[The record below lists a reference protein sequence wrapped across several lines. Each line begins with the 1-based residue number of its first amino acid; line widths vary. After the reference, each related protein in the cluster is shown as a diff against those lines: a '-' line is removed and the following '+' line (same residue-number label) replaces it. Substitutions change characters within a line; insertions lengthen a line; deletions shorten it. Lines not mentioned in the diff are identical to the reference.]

1 MTLRLI
7 TPARLFA
14 TTCIAALLTAAPVTL
29 VADGAGL
36 KLEPAYAHARNGSDD
51 SSDHDRGDDKG
62 GDRNDDDS
70 DDDDDHSGHGGS
82 HDDDDDDR
90 DDDSNDDDDSY
101 DDSGHHGRGHDD
113 RGDDRFDD
121 NPSASDI
128 AEGKGRNGGKQGKGA
143 KGGKAGGNGSTGGS
157 KRVAKIEA
165 SRSGIEVTY
174 ADGSREEIENG
185 RYERKD
191 RFNNT
196 IVERPA
202 RKADYDRLNAL

>member
-1 MTLRLI
+1 MTLHLI

-62 GDRNDDDS
+62 GDRDDDDR

-90 DDDSNDDDDSY
+90 DDDSY

-157 KRVAKIEA
+157 KRVAKIES